1 MVSHMRTTVILP
13 DELYKRVRVAAAE
26 DGRTVT
32 SFMEQ
37 ALREALDRHLAGDTQ
52 TAYVVEPF
60 HGDGL
65 LPGVDLDD
73 SSTLLDRMEPDAR
86 G

>member
-1 MVSHMRTTVILP
+1 MLLHMRTTVILP
-13 DELYKRVRVAAAE
+13 DELYRRVRVAAAE
-26 DGRTVT
+26 EGRTLT

-37 ALREALDRHLAGDTQ
+37 ALREALDRHLGEHE

-60 HGDGL
+60 PGDGL

-73 SSTLLDRMEPDAR
+73 SSLLLERMESDAR